1 MIKSPLS
8 YLRRRP
14 DIRWLMVWITGVSM
28 ILGWNAL
35 FLNEPDMRILTEA
48 FFQTLMISIASV
60 IVAVAA
66 AWSWTNLSE
75 WAVRRKHRLTG
86 LCLITLY
93 EVLRSA
99 PQIIGL
105 LIGYAML
112 TLFIQ
117 SEIIRQTLPIMAVMA
132 FTLGLVTAYE
142 FIELFRERI
151 GYFKQKDFYPAMR
164 VCGVSEARIIN
175 RDILWY
181 NGRVLLLQKCI
192 SVFGVVLFLQS
203 SIDYIISVGLT
214 TDISSVNFPDSL
226 GSVLAKMNSKQDI
239 LAVGMA
245 FTEPSSIPD
254 LFTDHLLGISAAGL
268 LVWTLI
274 CFFQITREFTRYQ
287 RL

>member
-1 MIKSPLS
+1 MVNVPLS
-8 YLRRRP
+8 YMRRRP
-14 DIRWLMVWITGVSM
+14 DIRWLLVWITGVSLM
-28 ILGWNAL
+28 LAWNAF
-35 FLNEPDMRILTEA
+35 FLNDPDMRILTEA

-60 IVAVAA
+60 MFAVAA
-66 AWSWTNLSE
+66 AWAWINLSE
-75 WAVRRKHRLTG
+75 WAVSRKLRLTG
-86 LCLITLY
+86 LCLNALY
-93 EVLRSA
+93 DVLRSA
-99 PQIIGL
+99 PQIIGM

-117 SEIIRQTLPIMAVMA
+117 SEIIRQALPVMVVMA

-142 FIELFRERI
+142 FIELFKERI
-151 GYFKQKDFYPAMR
+151 GYFRQKDFYPAMR

-214 TDISSVNFPDSL
+214 TDISSVNFPASL

-245 FTEPSSIPD
+245 FNEPSTIPI

-274 CFFQITREFTRYQ
+274 CVFQITREFTRYR